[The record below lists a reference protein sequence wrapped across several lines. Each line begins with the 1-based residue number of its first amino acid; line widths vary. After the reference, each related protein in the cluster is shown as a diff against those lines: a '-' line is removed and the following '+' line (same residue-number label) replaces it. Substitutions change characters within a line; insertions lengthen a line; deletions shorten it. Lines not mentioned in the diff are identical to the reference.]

1 MSIPGDALA
10 SRRSTVRL
18 IWISLTLSTAVVTGF
33 GIALPLY
40 ILPQPMLPGQAGDFL
55 RLYFFIAALAVGTF
69 VIWWRRRF
77 LTVEALLANAPTPDV
92 LLMRFQTVLLVAWA
106 ATEGIAIFGMVAAIV
121 SADPRMALMLGG
133 VAVLLQLLV
142 LRPPTDV
149 LDEALRRLRL
159 GAR

>member
-1 MSIPGDALA
+1 
-10 SRRSTVRL
+10 
-18 IWISLTLSTAVVTGF
+18 
-33 GIALPLY
+33 
-40 ILPQPMLPGQAGDFL
+40 
-55 RLYFFIAALAVGTF
+55 
-69 VIWWRRRF
+69 
-77 LTVEALLANAPTPDV
+77 
-92 LLMRFQTVLLVAWA
+92 MRFQTVLLVAWA

-149 LDEALRRLRL
+149 LDEALRRLRF